1 MKAYLLLAPLVFL
14 FLGGCQNNEK
24 TAEAWRDLP
33 TACELKGAL
42 GENVLELPGT
52 NRVLL
57 MGKKV
62 ALPRYAAFYSQP
74 GGDAKSII
82 PIILAIGERQYFT
95 GEIYAD
101 TNSVGSFKS
110 PASFEGTFIS
120 KHGYYS
126 RTSFRPLKV
135 PGESVH
141 LTFWANQSAIR
152 EANLRRW
159 NDILSYHDD
168 AYRER
173 MAKAFRTTNTQ
184 TDEVWD
190 DNVDLTVR
198 MRYAKD
204 GYTYM
209 FYNSGNTSPNMSDVK
224 PVDVFR
230 PLTAEIETR
239 ENPTNKA
246 LSDVMLYFRY
256 DGGERYYMY
265 KRDYG
270 LEACY
275 WRQAEHV
282 TLQDDPAKV
291 TADLT
296 VSKDGEVL
304 DKQSLSLGDF
314 VRGYFPYATFT
325 NWVTGVSVK
334 APPAGSV
341 LKITVD
347 GGPLYGPIEAEK
359 EF

>member
-1 MKAYLLLAPLVFL
+1 MKKSCLLLGLAL
-14 FLGGCQNNEK
+14 FLCACQKKESSL
-24 TAEAWRDLP
+24 AAWQNLP
-33 TACELKGAL
+33 TACELKGAP

-57 MGKKV
+57 MGKKL
-62 ALPRYAAFYSQP
+62 ALPKYAAFYTEP
-74 GGDAKSII
+74 GQDPKSIV
-82 PIILAIGERQYFT
+82 PMIIAIGERQYFS

-101 TNSVGSFKS
+101 TNKVGFFKS
-110 PASFEGTFIS
+110 PSVFEGTFIS

-190 DNVDLTVR
+190 DDKDLTVR
-198 MRYAKD
+198 IRYEKD
-204 GYTYM
+204 DYTYM
-209 FYNSGNTSPNMSDVK
+209 FYNSGNTKNAPGEVE
-224 PVDVFR
+224 PVDVFKK
-230 PLTAEIETR
+230 LTAEIETR
-239 ENPTNKA
+239 ENPTNKD
-246 LSDVMLYFRY
+246 LHDVMLYFSY
-256 DGGERYYMY
+256 GGGDRYYMY
-265 KRDYG
+265 KRDYD

-282 TLQDDPAKV
+282 TLQNDPAKV
-291 TADLT
+291 RVRMILTCKGGLLDTQDLT
-296 VSKDGEVL
+296 
-304 DKQSLSLGDF
+304 LGDF
-314 VRGYFPYATFT
+314 VKGYFPYATFT

-334 APPAGSV
+334 APPVGSV

-347 GGPLYGPIEAEK
+347 GGPLYGLIDAEK